1 MHCSNL
7 LGNVDV
13 YKEVNGYLYLG
24 FFPTRPLEMICF
36 ELRSD
41 PIVKFL
47 EVKRLQYSAGRARVT
62 KCSWHRLHQSRSSIN
77 TFFHLANHH
86 PLSLPPAS
94 LVLSQAMYLHPK
106 IGHPGAYFALS
117 YSLCPHIYDIQL
129 LERPNIVFV
138 MIPITISIILICRQ

>member
-62 KCSWHRLHQSRSSIN
+62 KCSWHRLHQSRSSII

-86 PLSLPPAS
+86 PCTLSFCHQSAWYFHK
-94 LVLSQAMYLHPK
+94 LSSSQDWSPSRL
-106 IGHPGAYFALS
+106 
-117 YSLCPHIYDIQL
+117 LCPQL
-129 LERPNIVFV
+129 LVVPTHLPARIHINLRE
-138 MIPITISIILICRQ
+138 